1 MYDRTLD
8 PCVPAWKNDEEREKK
23 EKELEEFRWRDKGKR
38 KRGRNATKFVRGWT
52 SGGQFRESMCVSFV
66 HTVNKQQKIDR
77 GEHLLNIRAA
87 MTAVARR
94 RIYLGRAG

>member
-8 PCVPAWKNDEEREKK
+8 PCVPMCERTTKEERKKKNWKNSVEETKAK
-23 EKELEEFRWRDKGKR
+23 GNAEETR
-38 KRGRNATKFVRGWT
+38 KFVRGWT

-77 GEHLLNIRAA
+77 GEHLLNIRVA
-87 MTAVARR
+87 MTAVAQR